1 MSRGDREQPPAGLLR
16 PYVRSVG
23 CVCRSLTGRGRHRFV
38 DPDAQARRVAEHKG
52 AVLDVQVHRDADRR
66 LQALQFADEVVGH
79 RRRGVQQRD
88 RRVAD
93 RADRQ
98 VVGVRQ
104 RGDTQEVGDSPDRG
118 RLDDVD
124 ASRRDQRAELL
135 EAGEVLPTGDRRPY
149 ATADSGQAVGVPAPD
164 RLLDPGQVECAFQF
178 TDVAYRLLAAPGLVR
193 IQHEPWLGT
202 VRSLGQCLAHEQ
214 QPEPVTLNV
223 QAALEL
229 RRPQPAFGIDLVG
242 GDGLVVGEADVQAG
256 GVGVDHAVVA
266 AEQPPQRLTHGL
278 CLDAIGVTD
287 RSTPTLRRRQAS
299 VPGDAHASALRRAVS
314 DLALQEQVGHQH
326 G

>member
-1 MSRGDREQPPAGLLR
+1 MPIDGCR
-16 PYVRSVG
+16 PCS
-23 CVCRSLTGRGRHRFV
+23 SLTRWLGT
-38 DPDAQARRVAEHKG
+38 DVAACSSATG
-52 AVLDVQVHRDADRR
+52 VLPI
-66 LQALQFADEVVGH
+66 
-79 RRRGVQQRD
+79 
-88 RRVAD
+88 

-98 VVGVRQ
+98 GVGVRQ

-124 ASRRDQRAELL
+124 ASGRDQRAELL

-164 RLLDPGQVECAFQF
+164 WLLDPGQVECAFQF
-178 TDVAYRLLAAPGLVR
+178 TDVAYRLLTAPGLVR
-193 IQHEPWLGT
+193 IQHEPWPGP

-214 QPEPVTLNV
+214 QPVPVTLNV

-229 RRPQPAFGIDLVG
+229 RRPQPAFGIELVG
-242 GDGLVVGEADVQAG
+242 GDELVVGGADVQAG

-278 CLDAIGVTD
+278 CLGVPQRRVERTD
-287 RSTPTLRRRQAS
+287 RAEHDSR
-299 VPGDAHASALRRAVS
+299 HARL
-314 DLALQEQVGHQH
+314 
-326 G
+326 